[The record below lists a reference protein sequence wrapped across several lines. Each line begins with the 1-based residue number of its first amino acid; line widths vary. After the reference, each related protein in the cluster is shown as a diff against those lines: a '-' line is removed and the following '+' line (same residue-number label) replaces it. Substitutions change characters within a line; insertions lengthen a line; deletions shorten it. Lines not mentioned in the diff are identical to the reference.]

1 MNPFVS
7 FIRTTFAGGILF
19 LLPVALLLILLEK
32 AGQITHKLIAPLDP
46 LLPDILLGFDGSR
59 LVVLLSLL
67 GISFVAGLLFLS
79 PRVQQWVA
87 VLEDQVLV
95 NVPGY
100 ALIKTLVSDTLGVH
114 AHEALLPV
122 LFSDGETWKP
132 AFLVEENDRHCTL
145 FCPDAPKHDSGE
157 VIIVSANRV
166 KKIPVPST
174 KLTKSLKVYGK
185 GALAYMDKTAP

>member
-1 MNPFVS
+1 MNAILSFV
-7 FIRTTFAGGILF
+7 RTTFAGGILF

-32 AGQITHKLIAPLDP
+32 AGQIMHKLIVPLDP

-59 LVVLLSLL
+59 LVVLLSLI

-87 VLEDQVLV
+87 VLEDQVMV

-100 ALIKTLVSDTLGVH
+100 TLIKTLVSDTLGVH
-114 AHEALLPV
+114 AHETLLPV
-122 LFSDGETWKP
+122 LFSDGDTWKP
-132 AFLVEENDRHCTL
+132 AFLVEENDRLCTL
-145 FCPDAPKHDSGE
+145 FCPEAPKHDSGE
-157 VIIVSANRV
+157 VIIVSTDRV

-185 GALAYMDKTAP
+185 GALAYVDKTAP